1 MNTNLPDTAHEGEAM
16 PMTTPASSQALASLK
31 EQAEAM
37 NAAMQVAEA
46 MCSTELVP
54 KQYRGKPAD
63 GAAAILYGAELGLG
77 AIQSLQQVMVING
90 KPGVEA
96 RTMVA
101 LLRNHGYTF
110 DVTEDTS
117 TAVTV
122 VGTSPTGETHTSRW
136 TYEMA
141 EQAGYTK
148 NPLYSKI
155 PGAMLYAKAATEVC
169 RRLGSH
175 ILSGIAYSVEELR
188 LAQPVQASS
197 KRMDRRGGARAALS
211 AAASQ
216 AAQPEPEPEDAVVED
231 AVSHIIADLEAAPD
245 RPTITEI
252 MARDEVKS
260 LDGADHDQVSAAANT
275 RWQALA

>member
-1 MNTNLPDTAHEGEAM
+1 MNTNLPDTAHEGEAL
-16 PMTTPASSQALASLK
+16 PIPTSTSKTLASLK

-211 AAASQ
+211 AAAQ
-216 AAQPEPEPEDAVVED
+216 QTAQQEPQDTVVDDVLSSILAEIQD
-231 AVSHIIADLEAAPD
+231 APD

-260 LDGADHDQVSAAANT
+260 LDGADHDQVSSAANT
-275 RWQALA
+275 RWQDLA

>member
-1 MNTNLPDTAHEGEAM
+1 MTTNLPDTTHQGEAL
-16 PMTTPASSQALASLK
+16 PIPTSTSKTLASLK

-216 AAQPEPEPEDAVVED
+216 TAQPEPEPEDAVAED
-231 AVSHIIADLEAAPD
+231 PVSHIIADLKAAPD

-252 MARDEVKS
+252 MARDDVKA
-260 LDGADHDQVSAAANT
+260 LDGADHDEVSSAANE
-275 RWQALA
+275 RWQTLA